1 VQTTPRRSKNADHL
15 RPPHHLPQTRRP
27 GSLTRH
33 HDAQVIAGFDL
44 TADDYTSGNVDS
56 DTGLAIQMCNGEVS
70 QHYPSAVLT
79 DQVSLIYDHRDDWN
93 GGTPTIECVLEGDAP
108 AVLTAPIP
116 AG

>member
-1 VQTTPRRSKNADHL
+1 
-15 RPPHHLPQTRRP
+15 
-27 GSLTRH
+27 
-33 HDAQVIAGFDL
+33 
-44 TADDYTSGNVDS
+44 
-56 DTGLAIQMCNGEVS
+56 MCNGEVS